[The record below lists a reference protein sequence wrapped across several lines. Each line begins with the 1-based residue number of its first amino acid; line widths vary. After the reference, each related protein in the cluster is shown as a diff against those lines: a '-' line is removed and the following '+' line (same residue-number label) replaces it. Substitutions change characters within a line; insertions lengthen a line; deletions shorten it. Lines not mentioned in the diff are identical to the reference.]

1 MGHDKGDPM
10 TDLPDD
16 YVVPLKQ
23 TSTKNK
29 QLHVAITTE
38 ARQMLTAL
46 CTLHGQST
54 NTMVQ
59 TLIYNACYGKTLNA
73 AERKHL
79 WKLIEQEAT
88 R

>member
-1 MGHDKGDPM
+1 M
-10 TDLPDD
+10 TNLPDD

-23 TSTKNK
+23 TNTKNK

-38 ARQMLTAL
+38 ARIMLTAL
-46 CTLHGQST
+46 CQLHGQST
-54 NTMVQ
+54 NTMIQ

-73 AERKHL
+73 AERKQL
-79 WKLIEQEAT
+79 WKLIEQEAN

>member
-1 MGHDKGDPM
+1 M

-16 YVVPLKQ
+16 YVVPLKH

-38 ARQMLTAL
+38 ARQMLSAL
-46 CTLHGQST
+46 CQLHGQST

-73 AERKHL
+73 AERKQL
-79 WKLIEQEAT
+79 WKLIEQEAN